1 MVKPFLQAHST
12 SGLEGLMQHSRVL
25 TACRWRISPDTA
37 VTLISEKKSAWNFIN
52 AKVLNT
58 IITIIAPK

>member
-12 SGLEGLMQHSRVL
+12 SDLEGLMQHHGVL
-25 TACRWRISPDTA
+25 TACQWRISPDTG
-37 VTLISEKKSAWNFIN
+37 VTFISEKKSAWNFIN

-58 IITIIAPK
+58 IISIIAPT